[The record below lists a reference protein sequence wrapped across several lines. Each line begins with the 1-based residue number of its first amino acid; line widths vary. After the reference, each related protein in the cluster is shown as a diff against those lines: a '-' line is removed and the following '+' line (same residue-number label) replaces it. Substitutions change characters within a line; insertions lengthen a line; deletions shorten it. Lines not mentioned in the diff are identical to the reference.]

1 MGLGVAL
8 TAFLTGFSK
17 QAKAEIETRNAELRE
32 NMDKQIEE
40 HEKKYQ
46 LEYELRKEQ
55 RKRLKERS
63 AVLDVEL
70 ESLANI
76 AGPLDLTYGQRLVL
90 AKDDATLQQFQEDIR
105 NIKLMD
111 SVEGQKL
118 QLGLIKDRISGKNNI
133 EYASMEQAIDAAT
146 ELDAIAKPVA
156 VAQKTA
162 FGLPTT
168 AGKRQLE
175 EYKARKPDAFKERKT
190 RDPIAGTYTPRP
202 ETTKFTQA
210 QARTAVADIIGA
222 QINNRMSEIGN
233 FVLLRDPYTDQYT
246 FKNKTTDKITT
257 PSSPAAR
264 AALQNA
270 YQASVIGILDTY
282 MNKKDST
289 IPTELAMAIN
299 NANLGL
305 DFKGRLGSGA
315 DRIYVGDIIG
325 EFMESTP
332 ASASDKSGASG
343 TNLIGS
349 QTSKNKPAAR
359 GSFDKD
365 VMQWSSINKD
375 KTQQIIDI
383 LNESKNI
390 DPNDPDATKKGN
402 ELFNRI
408 KDIYPAI
415 TDPQKLQQFYNIVS
429 TQ

>member
-202 ETTKFTQA
+202 GATKFTKSE
-210 QARTAVADIIGA
+210 ARTAVADIVGA
-222 QINNRMSEIGN
+222 EINNRMSEIGN
-233 FVLLRDPYTDQYT
+233 FVLVRDPYNDQFS
-246 FKNKTTDKITT
+246 FKNRSNQITT
-257 PSSPAAR
+257 PSSPAALK
-264 AALQNA
+264 ALQNA
-270 YQASVIGILDTY
+270 YQASVLGILDTY

-315 DRIYVGDIIG
+315 DRVYIGDIIG
-325 EFMESTP
+325 EFMEDAPPPVSNTGGTG
-332 ASASDKSGASG
+332 GA
-343 TNLIGS
+343 NLIGN
-349 QTSKNKPAAR
+349 QKQGKPAPKA
-359 GSFDKD
+359 FAKAALEWNAKNQDKGKE
-365 VMQWSSINKD
+365 ILALGD
-375 KTQQIIDI
+375 KATA
-383 LNESKNI
+383 L
-390 DPNDPDATKKGN
+390 DPNDPDLEKKSQ
-402 ELFNRI
+402 EIFKQI
-408 KDIYPAI
+408 QAIYPDI
-415 TDPQKLQQFYNIVS
+415 TNVQQLQQFIQVIRP
-429 TQ
+429 

>member
-46 LEYELRKEQ
+46 LEYDLKKEQ

-70 ESLANI
+70 ESLADI

-90 AKDDATLQQFQEDIR
+90 AKDDATLLQFQQDIR
-105 NIKLMD
+105 DIKLMD
-111 SVEGQKL
+111 SVEGQRL
-118 QLGLIKDRISGKNNI
+118 QLEAIKGRISGKNNI
-133 EYASMEQAIDAAT
+133 KYDSMDQAIDAAT
-146 ELDAIAKPVA
+146 ELDAIAAPVA
-156 VAQKTA
+156 VSQKTA

-202 ETTKFTQA
+202 GATKFTQA
-210 QARTAVADIIGA
+210 QAKTAVADIVGS
-222 QINNRMSEIGN
+222 QISNRMSEIGN
-233 FVLLRDPYTDQYT
+233 FVLIRDPYNDQFS
-246 FKNKTTDKITT
+246 FKNKAGDITT
-257 PSSPAAR
+257 PSSTKAR

-282 MNKKDST
+282 MNKQDST

-305 DFKGRLGSGA
+305 DFEGRLGSGA
-315 DRIYVGDIIG
+315 DRVYVGDIL
-325 EFMESTP
+325 EKFMEDAPPP
-332 ASASDKSGASG
+332 ASGASG
-343 TNLIGS
+343 ASGANLIGN
-349 QTSKNKPAAR
+349 QKQGKPAPKA
-359 GSFDKD
+359 FAKAATEWNAKNQDKGKEILALGD
-365 VMQWSSINKD
+365 KANSID
-375 KTQQIIDI
+375 Q
-383 LNESKNI
+383 
-390 DPNDPDATKKGN
+390 NDPDADKKVQ
-402 ELFNRI
+402 EIFKQI
-408 KDIYPAI
+408 QAIYPAI
-415 TDPQKLQQFYNIVS
+415 ENIQQLQQFIQVIRP
-429 TQ
+429 

>member
-46 LEYELRKEQ
+46 LEYDLRKEQ

-146 ELDAIAKPVA
+146 ELDAIARPVA

-202 ETTKFTQA
+202 ETTKFTKSE
-210 QARTAVADIIGA
+210 ARTAVADIVESE
-222 QINNRMSEIGN
+222 INNRMSEIGN
-233 FVLLRDPYTDQYT
+233 FVLLRDQYT
-246 FKNKTTDKITT
+246 NRLNFKNRAGDLVM
-257 PSSPAAR
+257 PSGPK
-264 AALQNA
+264 ALNALRNA
-270 YQASVIGILDTY
+270 YQASVMGILDTY
-282 MNKKDST
+282 MNKQDST

-315 DRIYVGDIIG
+315 ARVYVGDIVG
-325 EFMESTP
+325 EFMESAP
-332 ASASDKSGASG
+332 SPSSG
-343 TNLIGS
+343 TGGTGGTGDANLIGK
-349 QTSKNKPAAR
+349 QGKPAPRA
-359 GSFDKD
+359 FAKAATEWNAKNQDKGKEILALGD
-365 VMQWSSINKD
+365 KANSID
-375 KTQQIIDI
+375 Q
-383 LNESKNI
+383 
-390 DPNDPDATKKGN
+390 NDPDADKKVQ
-402 ELFNRI
+402 EIFKQI
-408 KDIYPAI
+408 QDIYPAI
-415 TDPQKLQQFYNIVS
+415 ENIQQLQQFIQVIRP
-429 TQ
+429 